1 MAYNPS
7 QKPSTV
13 VEGLMPLLAVVLV
26 ILSCAIHALW
36 NFLVKRAE
44 NKLAFTALFLVAV
57 PFLFL
62 PMIILLSP
70 KLALPPSGWV
80 CIVATGVVYASY
92 FVALAQAYLVSDLSF
107 AYPLS
112 RGLGPA
118 LTVVWGVVLLGER
131 PSALG
136 FLGIASVLVGAFVLQ
151 WQPNLAS
158 RYGSFFAPSALPAWL
173 VGLMYSIYSVID
185 KIAVGHLG
193 VHPAVYIYA
202 AYTVC
207 AALVLPIALVR
218 CSKETLVKEWQRNW
232 GSCIATSILNI
243 AAYLLVLWAMSLPNT
258 PVSYIVPLRTLS
270 VLFGVL
276 FGTEVLG
283 ESGRWRKLG
292 AATLLMLGVSLIA
305 AA

>member
-1 MAYNPS
+1 M
-7 QKPSTV
+7 
-13 VEGLMPLLAVVLV
+13 EGLMPLLAVMLV
-26 ILSCAIHALW
+26 VVSCAIHAFW

-44 NKLAFTALFLVAV
+44 NKLAFTVLFLAAT
-57 PFLFL
+57 PLLFL
-62 PMIILLSP
+62 PMIVPLSL
-70 KLALPPSGWV
+70 KLSLPTVGWI
-80 CIVATGVVYASY
+80 CIVATGIVYAAY
-92 FVALAQAYLVSDLSF
+92 FIALAQAYLVSDLSF

-136 FLGIASVLVGAFVLQ
+136 FLGIALVLLGVFALQ

-158 RYGSFFAPSALPAWL
+158 RIGRFFVSSALPAWF
-173 VGLMYSIYSVID
+173 VGLMYSVYSVID
-185 KIAVGHLG
+185 KVAVGHLG

-207 AALVLPIALVR
+207 AALVLPIALIR
-218 CSKETLVKEWQRNW
+218 CGKEILLKEWQRNW
-232 GSCIATSILNI
+232 SSCIATSILNI

-270 VLFGVL
+270 VPFGVL

-292 AATLLMLGVSLIA
+292 AATLLMIGVSLIA
-305 AA
+305 FA

>member
-36 NFLVKRAE
+36 NFFVKRAE
-44 NKLAFTALFLVAV
+44 NKLAFTALFLVAA

-70 KLALPPSGWV
+70 KLALPPAGWV
-80 CIVATGVVYASY
+80 CIVATGVVYAAY

-118 LTVVWGVVLLGER
+118 LTVVWGMTLLGER

-136 FLGIASVLVGAFVLQ
+136 FLGIASVLAGVFALQ
-151 WQPNLAS
+151 WQPNLTS
-158 RYGSFFAPSALPAWL
+158 RIGKFFVPSALPAWL
-173 VGLMYSIYSVID
+173 VGLMYSVYSVID
-185 KIAVGHLG
+185 KIAVGHVG

-202 AYTVC
+202 AYTIC
-207 AALVLPIALVR
+207 AALVLPIALVQ
-218 CSKETLVKEWQRNW
+218 CGKETLVKEWQRNW
-232 GSCIATSILNI
+232 GSCIVTSILNI

-292 AATLLMLGVSLIA
+292 AATLLMLGVSLVA

>member
-1 MAYNPS
+1 LSHFRPNFSLP
-7 QKPSTV
+7 TV
-13 VEGLMPLLAVVLV
+13 
-26 ILSCAIHALW
+26 
-36 NFLVKRAE
+36 
-44 NKLAFTALFLVAV
+44 
-57 PFLFL
+57 
-62 PMIILLSP
+62 
-70 KLALPPSGWV
+70 GWI
-80 CIVATGVVYASY
+80 CIVATGIVYAAY
-92 FVALAQAYLVSDLSF
+92 FIALAQAYLVSDLSF

-136 FLGIASVLVGAFVLQ
+136 FLGIALVLVGVFALQ

-158 RYGSFFAPSALPAWL
+158 RIGRFFVPSALPAWF
-173 VGLMYSIYSVID
+173 VGLMYSVYSVID

-207 AALVLPIALVR
+207 AALVLPIALIR
-218 CSKETLVKEWQRNW
+218 CSKETLLKEWRRNW
-232 GSCIATSILNI
+232 SSCIATSILNI

-258 PVSYIVPLRTLS
+258 PASYIVPLRTLS

-292 AATLLMLGVSLIA
+292 AATLLMIGVSLIA
-305 AA
+305 FA